1 MASTK
6 TRIKPIRIAN
16 ETADYFE
23 GKPLNRM
30 VESLHHLIETGK
42 VSFDGEEIKIPDGVY
57 SVTTNSGNTE
67 SVYSGGV
74 NTNILNTMTDLEEIA
89 IMCGMTLEDLAGQF
103 CEMLND
109 GTLTVEGGVLKVDV

>member
-57 SVTTNSGNTE
+57 SV
-67 SVYSGGV
+67 

-109 GTLTVEGGVLKVDV
+109 GTLVVEGGVLKVDM